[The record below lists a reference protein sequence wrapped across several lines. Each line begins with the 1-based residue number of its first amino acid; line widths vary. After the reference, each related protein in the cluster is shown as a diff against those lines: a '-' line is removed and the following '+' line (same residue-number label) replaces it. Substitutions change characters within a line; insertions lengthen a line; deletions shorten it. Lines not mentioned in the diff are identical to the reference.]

1 MLGVNTLGA
10 IAAQSYYNQF
20 AEGKVGEGLERGFG
34 QLSLNLIEVVSVS
47 MGISHSLWDLS
58 ACIFIFV
65 LW

>member
-1 MLGVNTLGA
+1 MNTLGA

-47 MGISHSLWDLS
+47 MGISHSL
-58 ACIFIFV
+58 
-65 LW
+65 